1 MKRVFICMLSIC
13 MLLSGLVM
21 APETC
26 VRAANAQAEGARL
39 TVKSMVLVKGQYAFI
54 GLSGG
59 AATDKATWS
68 VSGNCARIVEDGGPD
83 GYCYVKGVKAGK
95 GTLKCTV
102 HNKTLKCRIK
112 VLNNASFIGDF
123 CDDSGEV
130 YLDVFKSGKQYV
142 AYYSELRLCTM
153 DSLRGTVKNG
163 ILTLRGEDPAG
174 NPITVTVSREGKK
187 RILTFQATTWE
198 YFEQGSTI
206 ELKKC
211 SGKKGYGSQ

>member
-123 CDDSGEV
+123 C
-130 YLDVFKSGKQYV
+130 
-142 AYYSELRLCTM
+142 AM